1 MAASNSSSISVINV
15 PASVLLCGEAF
26 RQEVNRDA
34 RLRYQRNR
42 YTSVIPAPFPMPTL
56 TRDRVAAAYDAH
68 YDVMRYI
75 AAQRFHVPAADIR
88 PLIHDVFVAF
98 IRHGAAIG
106 DERSWLVA
114 AVSNACRNY
123 WRDKK
128 PTEALPEIT
137 DTVRM
142 ADDVGARVDVL
153 RLLSRIPLR
162 CRAVLW
168 LRYIDGLSPE
178 EIAGRCASSES
189 GGYGRQL
196 IHRCLRA
203 VREALAGHV
212 RGSA

>member
-1 MAASNSSSISVINV
+1 
-15 PASVLLCGEAF
+15 
-26 RQEVNRDA
+26 
-34 RLRYQRNR
+34 
-42 YTSVIPAPFPMPTL
+42 MP

-75 AAQRFHVPAADIR
+75 AARRFHVPPADIR

-98 IRHGAAIG
+98 IRHSTAIG

-123 WRDKK
+123 WRDKR
-128 PTEALPEIT
+128 PTEALPEVT
-137 DTVRM
+137 DMARM
-142 ADDVGARVDVL
+142 ADDVGARVDLL

-168 LRYIDGLSPE
+168 LRYVDGLSPE
-178 EIAGRCASSES
+178 EIAGRCASSQS